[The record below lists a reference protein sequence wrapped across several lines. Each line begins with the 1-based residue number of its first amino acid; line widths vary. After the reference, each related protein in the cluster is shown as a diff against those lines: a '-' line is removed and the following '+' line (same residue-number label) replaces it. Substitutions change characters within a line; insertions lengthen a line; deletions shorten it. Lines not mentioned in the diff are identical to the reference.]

1 MIYHPGLTVK
11 EFWIYNFQSQ
21 FILLRGLF
29 ILLNNRSLMQGGGKT
44 LTQKFYSIKLH
55 YKCAKRIL
63 LAGNVD
69 TCHHRW
75 NNHFC
80 CSSPAH
86 QTPSKKEHLCIL
98 IFWKKK
104 RTCKKCVRFHVANV
118 KQQEK
123 GRFWYNPIRW
133 INLTL
138 NYFNQNK

>member
-1 MIYHPGLTVK
+1 MIYHPS
-11 EFWIYNFQSQ
+11 WIDCKGILNLQ
-21 FILLRGLF
+21 FSKANLYCLEVFSFCSIIDHWCKVEKL
-29 ILLNNRSLMQGGGKT
+29 
-44 LTQKFYSIKLH
+44 KFYSIKLH

-98 IFWKKK
+98 IFRKKK